1 MATRAVYSFHN
12 LTNYTRHNGAIRSAA
27 RARQF
32 SVTSAKGFQFITNGP
47 RSLKKR
53 IFAQSL
59 YAPIKTHS
67 PRTSTTQLQSA
78 RNFSQSRMVA
88 TEDERDNGNES
99 SSHKAYIA
107 LGSNIGDRIA
117 MIERACA
124 EMNKAGIKVKRTS
137 SLFETAPMYVLD
149 QEPFLNAACEVE
161 TTLGP
166 IELLDTLQGIENGLG
181 RQKIIDKGPRS
192 IDLDILL
199 YNNETVSHPRL
210 NIPHRLML
218 EREFVLRP
226 LCQLI
231 PHERVP
237 LPGTNLTYLSALRSL
252 PPSKTVP
259 VVTSPLSPHIPPLT
273 PSDPQKKTVV
283 MAILNV
289 TPDSFS
295 DGGKHYYSGE
305 NFNPEQLTSTI
316 REFIT
321 AGATI
326 IDVGGES
333 TRPNATQLTAEEEL
347 SRVIPVIKHIRS
359 LPEAANV
366 AISIDTYRARVAAEA
381 CRAGAD
387 IINDVSAGTLDPNM
401 LSTMAATGKSVILM
415 HMRGTPATMN
425 KLTSYPNGVIKDVGT
440 ELLTQIH
447 VAEEAGIPRWRMI
460 LDPGLGFAKIKD
472 QNVELLRNLTALTH
486 GIEGLESFPWLI
498 GTSRKAYIGHITGVE
513 KASERV
519 WGTAAAVTASVQQG
533 ADIVRV
539 HDVKEMGQVVKMAD
553 AIYRS

>member
-1 MATRAVYSFHN
+1 MDQS
-12 LTNYTRHNGAIRSAA
+12 GIC
-27 RARQF
+27 
-32 SVTSAKGFQFITNGP
+32 
-47 RSLKKR
+47 
-53 IFAQSL
+53 AQSL
-59 YAPIKTHS
+59 YAPIKTRCF
-67 PRTSTTQLQSA
+67 PETTTY
-78 RNFSQSRMVA
+78 QSRMMA
-88 TEDERDNGNES
+88 TQASNSNGNGGNV
-99 SSHKAYIA
+99 HKAYIA

-124 EMNKAGIKVKRTS
+124 EMNRVGIKVKRTS

-166 IELLDTLQGIENGLG
+166 IELLDALQAIENGLG
-181 RQKIIDKGPRS
+181 RQKLIDKGPRN

-199 YNNETVSHPRL
+199 YNNERVSHPRL
-210 NIPHRLML
+210 NIPHKLML

-237 LPGTNLTYLSALRSL
+237 LPGTNLTYISALRSL
-252 PPSKTVP
+252 PPSETVP
-259 VVTSPLSPHIPPLT
+259 IVTSPLSPHVPPLT
-273 PSDPQKKTVV
+273 PSNPAKKTHV

-295 DGGKHYYSGE
+295 DGGKHFYSGQ
-305 NFNPEQLTSTI
+305 NFNAEQLTSTI
-316 REFIT
+316 REFIS
-321 AGATI
+321 AGATV

-333 TRPNATQLTAEEEL
+333 TRPNATQLTPEEEL
-347 SRVIPVIKHIRS
+347 SRVIPVIRHIRS
-359 LPEAANV
+359 LPEAENV

-381 CRAGAD
+381 CAAGAD
-387 IINDVSAGTLDPNM
+387 IINDVSAGTLDADM

-425 KLTSYPNGVIKDVGT
+425 KLTTYPNGVIKDVGA
-440 ELLTQIH
+440 ELLTQ
-447 VAEEAGIPRWRMI
+447 VRAAEEAGIPRWRMI
-460 LDPGLGFAKIKD
+460 LDPGLGFAKMRD
-472 QNVELLRNLTALTH
+472 QNVELLRNLTDLTH
-486 GIEGLESFPWLI
+486 KIEGLENFPWLI

-553 AIYRS
+553 AIYRF